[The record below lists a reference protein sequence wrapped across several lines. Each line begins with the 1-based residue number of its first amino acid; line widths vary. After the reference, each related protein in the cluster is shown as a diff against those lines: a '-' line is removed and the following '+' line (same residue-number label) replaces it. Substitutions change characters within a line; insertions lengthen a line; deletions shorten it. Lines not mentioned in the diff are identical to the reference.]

1 MPYNGHNM
9 TEQERQFLRAM
20 SPEDKMSVIDELY
33 DFALKLKA
41 AGFRLQHP
49 EWTEQE
55 VQRAIRELLLHA
67 RT

>member
-1 MPYNGHNM
+1 M
-9 TEQERQFLRAM
+9 TEQERQILRAM
-20 SPEDKMSVIDELY
+20 SPEDKLAVLDELY

-41 AGFRLQHP
+41 AGFQLQHP

-55 VQRAIRELLLHA
+55 VQHAVRELLLHA